1 MVSKKILAFLS
12 VVVLFAFSLS
22 VVAFAAGEDDGVISV
37 TTKNSKKYIG
47 TAKSDFCTEY
57 VSASGDNDKF
67 YRYLNADVNSNNIT
81 DICDLVALNNAI
93 VENGESVDFNFDS
106 MLDYKDLSVVRQ
118 FILGT
123 TDVEIK

>member
-1 MVSKKILAFLS
+1 MFSKKILAFLS

-22 VVAFAAGEDDGVISV
+22 VVAFAAGVDDGVISV
-37 TTKNSKKYIG
+37 TTKNSKRYIG

-67 YRYLNADVNSNNIT
+67 YRYSNTDANEDNIT
-81 DICDLVALNNAI
+81 DICDLVLLKKAI
-93 VENGESVDFNFDS
+93 VENGESIDFNFDS
-106 MLDYKDLSVVRQ
+106 ILDDKDLSVVRQ

-123 TDVEIK
+123 TDFEIE

>member
-1 MVSKKILAFLS
+1 MFSKKILAFLS

-22 VVAFAAGEDDGVISV
+22 IVAFAAGVDDGVISV

-57 VSASGDNDKF
+57 VSANGDNDKF
-67 YRYLNADVNSNNIT
+67 YRYSNTDANEDNIT
-81 DICDLVALNNAI
+81 DICDLVLLNKEI
-93 VENGESVDFNFDS
+93 VENGEGVDFNFDS
-106 MLDYKDLSVVRQ
+106 ILDYKDLSVVRQ

-123 TDVEIK
+123 TDFEIK

>member
-1 MVSKKILAFLS
+1 MFSKKILAFLS
-12 VVVLFAFSLS
+12 VAVLFAFSLS
-22 VVAFAAGEDDGVISV
+22 FVAFAAGVDDGVISV

-57 VSASGDNDKF
+57 VSANGDNDKF
-67 YRYLNADVNSNNIT
+67 YRYSNADVNSNNIT

-93 VENGESVDFNFDS
+93 VENGESIDFNFDS
-106 MLDYKDLSVVRQ
+106 ILDDKDLSVVRQ

-123 TDVEIK
+123 TDFEIE